1 MYDALSSDY
10 DYFVNW
16 PNRLAAEMPFIEAQL
31 RPLGQADRPARV
43 LDAACGTG
51 MHVIELARR
60 GYAADGADLSA
71 GMIDKAR
78 ANAAAAR
85 VAARFEAVGFGGLAA
100 VFQGY
105 DAVLCL
111 GNSLPHVLES
121 DALAAALADFAACLH
136 PGGLLLIQNRNF
148 DAVLARRER
157 WMGPEA
163 HRQGEQE
170 WLFVRFYDFD
180 PDGRITFHILTLTR
194 YTPADAWQQRLTS
207 TRLHPQRKDE
217 LLPAL
222 QAAGFGALAVY
233 GGLNGSPFD
242 PQTSPNLVLAAY
254 RA

>member
-31 RPLGQADRPARV
+31 RPLTAPDRPVRV

-78 ANAAAAR
+78 ANAAAAGL
-85 VAARFEAVGFGGLAA
+85 AARFEAVGFGGLAA
-100 VFQGY
+100 AFQGY

-111 GNSLPHVLES
+111 GNSLPHVLEP
-121 DALAAALADFAACLH
+121 DALAATLADFAACLRS
-136 PGGLLLIQNRNF
+136 GGLLLIQNRNF
-148 DAVLARRER
+148 EAVLARQER
-157 WMGPEA
+157 WMGPES
-163 HRQGEQE
+163 HRQGEGE
-170 WLFVRFYDFD
+170 WLFVRFYDFN

-194 YTPADAWQQRLTS
+194 PAPDAAWEQRLTS
-207 TRLHPQRKDE
+207 TRLYPQRKAE

-222 QAAGFGALAVY
+222 QAAGFGSLVVY
-233 GGLNGSPFD
+233 GGLNGSSFD
-242 PQTSPNLVLAAY
+242 PQTSPNLVLAACKT
-254 RA
+254 